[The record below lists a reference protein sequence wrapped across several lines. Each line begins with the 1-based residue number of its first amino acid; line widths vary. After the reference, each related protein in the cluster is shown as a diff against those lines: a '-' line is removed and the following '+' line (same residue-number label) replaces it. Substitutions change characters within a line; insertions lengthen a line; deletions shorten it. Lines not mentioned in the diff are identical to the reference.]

1 MAQNE
6 DDAIQQHRD
15 MQMVMLTK
23 QIKSTKRLIELKIKM
38 SDRMGGGGLEANC
51 FMAIHTLMDK
61 LEKRNA
67 DLDSMMLEVRAT
79 NPIVGNVLAN
89 AAKAMGLDSAAK
101 VMGMPK
107 RDEDGKDDGEVVKDL
122 LMDG

>member
-1 MAQNE
+1 
-6 DDAIQQHRD
+6 
-15 MQMVMLTK
+15 MVMLTK
-23 QIKSTKRLIELKIKM
+23 QIKSTKRLIVLKIKM
-38 SDRMGGGGLEANC
+38 SDRMGGGGLDANY

-61 LEKRNA
+61 LEKLNA
-67 DLDSMMLEVRAT
+67 DLDSMMLVVRTT

-89 AAKAMGLDSAAK
+89 AANAMGLDSAAK

-107 RDEDGKDDGEVVKDL
+107 HDEDNKDDGEVVKDL